1 MALPGPTGTSAV
13 SSTSQKRRSCSPSDS
28 GAFLP
33 VQAAAGGAACPLPA
47 GRERSLAAQRRQAW
61 AGRGRR
67 LQAACMPLRR
77 AAGPGGFT
85 EAAAA
90 ARLSARRA
98 AGLLTTSTLPTVF
111 VPFQFRD
118 LDAAQIERIG
128 YPTVPSFALYSW
140 MRGTCALS
148 FLCSVTCIVAAF
160 GYLGLLHE
168 RSAAGYASCEVAAT
182 HDVLITMWLSHATM
196 EAMLLLSFAFAL
208 AAVVLGVLR
217 LLDNVTGVIVLVLVA
232 CIVALA
238 VYLRAA
244 TLWAASGM
252 RFRPAA
258 APAPAQ
264 GAAGAGAAAAKP
276 GPGLAGA
283 PAAGPPA
290 DAAVKMV

>member
-1 MALPGPTGTSAV
+1 MALPGPP
-13 SSTSQKRRSCSPSDS
+13 STSVLVIVAPTLQCFRHQSLPASADSCRRRCLPSA
-28 GAFLP
+28 GRP
-33 VQAAAGGAACPLPA
+33 GQAAGAA
-47 GRERSLAAQRRQAW
+47 SRRPCTP
-61 AGRGRR
+61 R
-67 LQAACMPLRR
+67 RR
-77 AAGPGGFT
+77 AAGPARSGG
-85 EAAAA
+85 AAAA

-128 YPTVPSFALYSW
+128 YPTVPAFALYSW

-148 FLCSVTCIVAAF
+148 FVCSVTCIVAAF

-168 RSAAGYASCEVAAT
+168 RSAAGYAACEVAAT

-217 LLDNVTGVIVLVLVA
+217 LLDNITGVIVLVLVA

-238 VYLRAA
+238 IYLRAA
-244 TLWAASGM
+244 TLWVTSGM
-252 RFRPAA
+252 RFRPAT
-258 APAPAQ
+258 APGPLQ
-264 GAAGAGAAAAKP
+264 GAAGLGAAAAKP
-276 GPGLAGA
+276 GSGLAGG

-290 DAAVKMV
+290 DAATKMV